1 MSKHTLWFPILLAIL
16 FAALPLRVCAQFN
29 NQEEDDNPFDPS
41 KPKRDYVY
49 LLHADETRFNKNINA
64 YAKVLV
70 GNVSF
75 RHDSLYMY
83 CDSAL
88 FYEAS
93 NSIDA
98 FGNVRMEQGDTLF
111 LYGDR
116 LMYDGNAMLA
126 KVRNNV
132 RMEDPRMVLTT
143 DSLNYDRTINLGY
156 YLDGGMLQDSVNTL
170 TSVWGEYDT
179 KTKDAEFNYEV
190 TLTNKNYTLTGDT
203 LGYNTNTRIATIS
216 GPTNIVSD
224 ENRIYSERGF
234 YDTGKDQ
241 VMLFDRSTW
250 TNGDQRLVGDSLFYD
265 KNKQYGEAFKN
276 VILDDFKDKTR
287 LTGDYVF
294 YDEVKDSAVA
304 TRRAIATEYS
314 QGDSLFLHGD
324 TLKMITYNN
333 ETDSLYRIL
342 RAYRHVRVYRSD
354 LQAVCDSLVFN
365 TLDSCITMYYDPIVW
380 NGPQQVLGEK
390 IYIYLND
397 STVEKAYV
405 ENQAL
410 LVEKLDTTHYNQI
423 GGRDI
428 KAYFVDGEIEHADVS
443 GNVQVI
449 YYYREE
455 GDSVLLGMNT
465 TEASMLTAYMSKRT
479 VDKLLITH
487 KSNGIFY
494 PLSQAPSDKM
504 KLASFGWFA
513 NIRPLSKEDT
523 LIWRGKKEETKLKT
537 TKRNAVPLP
546 SLKGLE
552 P

>member
-1 MSKHTLWFPILLAIL
+1 MTLRFVKLLLVTATLITV
-16 FAALPLRVCAQFN
+16 LPPTLRAQVN
-29 NQEEDDNPFDPS
+29 TTDEDNPFTTDQ
-41 KPKRDYVY
+41 PKRDYVY

-98 FGNVRMEQGDTLF
+98 FGNIRMEQGDTLF

-126 KVRNNV
+126 KVRDNV

-179 KTKDAEFNYEV
+179 TTKDAVFNYDV

-216 GPTNIVSD
+216 GPTHITSD

-241 VMLFDRSTW
+241 VMLLDRSVW
-250 TNGDQRLVGDSLFYD
+250 TNEDQRMTGDSLYYD
-265 KNKQYGEAFKN
+265 QNAHYGEAFQN
-276 VILDDFKDKTR
+276 VILDDFKNKTR
-287 LTGDYVF
+287 LTGDYV
-294 YDEVKDSAVA
+294 YYNETADSAIA
-304 TRRAIATEYS
+304 TKRAIATEYS

-324 TLKMITYNN
+324 TLRMITRNN
-333 ETDSLYRIL
+333 DTDSVYRIL
-342 RAYRHVRVYRSD
+342 RAYHHVRVYRSD
-354 LQAVCDSLVFN
+354 LQAVCDSLIFN
-365 TLDSCITMYYDPIVW
+365 TLDSCITMYYDPIIW
-380 NGPQQVLGEK
+380 NGAQQVLGEK

-397 STVEKAYV
+397 STIERAHI

-410 LVEKLDTTHYNQI
+410 LVEMLDTAHYNQI
-423 GGRDI
+423 SGRDI
-428 KAYFVDGEIEHADVS
+428 KAYFVGGEIEHADVS
-443 GNVQVI
+443 GNVQVV

-455 GDSVLLGMNT
+455 GDSILLGMNT
-465 TEASMLTAYMSKRT
+465 TDASMLTAYLSERT
-479 VDKLLITH
+479 VDKLLITN

-494 PLSQAPSDKM
+494 PLSQAPPEKA
-504 KLASFGWFA
+504 KLPSFGWFA
-513 NIRPLSKEDT
+513 HIRPLSKEDT
-523 LIWRGKKEETKLKT
+523 LLWRGKKEETKLKN

-546 SLKGLE
+546 SLKGLQ

>member
-1 MSKHTLWFPILLAIL
+1 MGRQDFRLFVRLAMLLV
-16 FAALPLRVCAQFN
+16 ALPLGLHAQGI
-29 NQEEDDNPFDPS
+29 EDDENPFDAS
-41 KPKRDYVY
+41 GKKKDYVY

-98 FGNVRMEQGDTLF
+98 YGNIRMNQGDTLF
-111 LYGDR
+111 LSGEH

-126 KVRNNV
+126 KVRENV

-156 YLDGGMLQDSVNTL
+156 YLDWGMLQDSVNTL

-179 KTKDAEFNYEV
+179 KTKDAVFNYEV
-190 TLTNKNYTLTGDT
+190 TLTNKNYVLTGDT
-203 LGYNTNTRIATIS
+203 LGYNTNSRIATIS

-224 ENRIYSERGF
+224 ENRIYSERG
-234 YDTGKDQ
+234 YYNTGKNH

-265 KNKQYGEAFKN
+265 RDKQYGEAFTN
-276 VILDDFKDKTR
+276 VVLDDYKDKTR

-294 YDEVKDSAVA
+294 YDEVTDSAFA
-304 TRRAIATEYS
+304 TKRAIATEYS
-314 QGDSLFLHGD
+314 RGDSLFLHGD
-324 TLKMITYNN
+324 TLKMVTYNN
-333 ETDSLYRIL
+333 DTDSVVRIL
-342 RAYRHVRVYRSD
+342 RAYRHVRTYRSD
-354 LQAVCDSLVFN
+354 MQAVCDSLIFN
-365 TLDSCITMYYDPIVW
+365 TKDSCITMFYDPIIW
-380 NGPQQVLGEK
+380 NGAQQVLGEK

-397 STVEKAYV
+397 STIKWAHI

-423 GGRDI
+423 SGRDI
-428 KAYFVDGEIEHADVS
+428 KAYFKDGEIEHADVT

-455 GDSVLLGMNT
+455 GDSLLLGMNT
-465 TEASMLTAYMSKRT
+465 TEASMLTAYMSERT
-479 VDKLLITH
+479 VDKLLITK

-494 PLSQAPSDKM
+494 PLSQAPPEKM

-513 NIRPLSKEDT
+513 HIRPLSKEDT
-523 LIWRGKKEETKLKT
+523 LIWRGKKEETKLRT

-546 SLKGLE
+546 SLKGLQ